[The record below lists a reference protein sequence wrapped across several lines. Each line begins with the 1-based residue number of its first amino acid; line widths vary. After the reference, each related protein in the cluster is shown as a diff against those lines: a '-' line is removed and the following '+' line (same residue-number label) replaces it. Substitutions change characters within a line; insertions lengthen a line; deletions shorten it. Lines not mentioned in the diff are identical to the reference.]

1 MSTFITARAAGS
13 RLKFASLML
22 LGGLGCAL
30 GLGTAT
36 AQTSDNDVPRIVL
49 HYSSQTLATDNGV
62 QQLYHQIVRAAKQVC
77 PDAGIHDLAAHASAL
92 QCRDLAVARA
102 IHQIDS
108 SELAAL
114 YATSSKRG

>member
-13 RLKFASLML
+13 RKFALLML
-22 LGGLGCAL
+22 AGSLGCAL
-30 GLGTAT
+30 GVGTAA

-49 HYSSQTLATDNGV
+49 HYSGQTLATDRGV
-62 QQLYHQIVRAAKQVC
+62 QQLYSQIVHAAKQVC
-77 PDAGIHDLAAHASAL
+77 PDAGIHDLAARASAL
-92 QCRDLAVARA
+92 QCREQAIARA
-102 IHQIDS
+102 VHQIDS

>member
-1 MSTFITARAAGS
+1 MSTFITTRAAGP
-13 RLKFASLML
+13 RFKFALLML
-22 LGGLGCAL
+22 TGSLGCAL
-30 GLGTAT
+30 GVGTAA

-49 HYSSQTLATDNGV
+49 HYTGQSLATDDGV
-62 QQLYHQIVRAAKQVC
+62 QKLYRQIVHAAEQVC

-92 QCRDLAVARA
+92 QCRQLAVARA
-102 IHQIDS
+102 VHQIDS